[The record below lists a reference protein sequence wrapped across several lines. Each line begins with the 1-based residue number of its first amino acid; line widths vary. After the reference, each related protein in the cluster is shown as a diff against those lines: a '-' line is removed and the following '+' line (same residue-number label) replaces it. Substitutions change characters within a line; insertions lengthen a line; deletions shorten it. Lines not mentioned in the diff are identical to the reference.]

1 VRGKILKTVDSVWQA
16 IDSKEDC
23 EDLCNNAPF
32 RCHSY
37 DFNDTGDNVC
47 RLSHHSAHTLT
58 QIEEPYLAIEEA
70 TTYELSACYNVSVE
84 CHSGDMRANVV
95 TSTLFDGKIYAKGS
109 PETCVEDVAGALKFS
124 ITFGYNDL
132 NCGVSRENP
141 GSYTND
147 VILQHHDRI
156 VTSSDLGLSITCQYD
171 LANKT
176 VSNKVDLQITGE
188 IAPSLYEESLVD
200 SPNVIMRVADDQGQD
215 TKTAV
220 VGDQLSMVFEILD
233 QDSPYEIFVRNLVA
247 VDGATDTE
255 LVLIDERGCPA
266 ETSIMSELRKSKD
279 SDKVLI
285 SNFDAFR
292 FPSSDM
298 VQFRALVT
306 PCMPTCEPVKCDILD
321 YTGQTKTVDSYGR
334 KRRSVRSAP
343 ATNLLSLLT
352 HKTNVRQRRD
362 TEPEDVLVVQTLR
375 IVDRYGRRTD
385 AKVQP
390 TENRRLNDVQSVETS
405 SNGAGYAI
413 VETSSSSLRC
423 VDENGLISG
432 AVIFLVIQVHRQ
444 SFCTALGSL

>member
-1 VRGKILKTVDSVWQA
+1 MDSVWQA
-16 IDSKEDC
+16 INSKEDC

-70 TTYELSACYNVSVE
+70 TTYELSACYNVSIE
-84 CHSGDMRANVV
+84 CHSGDMKANII

-109 PETCVEDVAGALKFS
+109 PETCMEDVSGALKFS

-141 GSYTND
+141 GSFTND
-147 VILQHHDRI
+147 VIIQHHDRI

-247 VDGATDTE
+247 MDGATDTE

-279 SDKVLI
+279 SDKILI

-334 KRRSVRSAP
+334 KKRSLRSAP
-343 ATNLLSLLT
+343 VTNLLSLLT
-352 HKTNVRQRRD
+352 HQTNVRHRRN

-375 IVDRYGRRTD
+375 IVDRYGRRSD
-385 AKVQP
+385 AKVNP
-390 TENRRLNDVQSVETS
+390 TENRRLNDVQGIETGT
-405 SNGAGYAI
+405 NGSGYTI
-413 VETSSSSLRC
+413 VESSSPSTRC
-423 VDENGLISG
+423 VDENSLISG
-432 AVIFLVIQVHRQ
+432 GVIFLVIQVKK
-444 SFCTALGSL
+444 TILII